1 MCQNC
6 CGKKKIKALGKW
18 HNAEGLSEIQKKI
31 IARKLKKLQVSVNG
45 ISETGY
51 LKLNIKI
58 FILIFAFCYLGTE
71 I

>member
-1 MCQNC
+1 MAQCRRVITN
-6 CGKKKIKALGKW
+6 
-18 HNAEGLSEIQKKI
+18 SKKI

-58 FILIFAFCYLGTE
+58 FILIFAVCYLGTE